1 MVRLAIFK
9 GVAGFVWFFDGAF
22 VVNRWWNVVS
32 LWSFVVV
39 IVAVKDVARFLDLF
53 FGFCRSPGHPQFR
66 SNGQKRLFGLW
77 G

>member
-1 MVRLAIFK
+1 MVEH
-9 GVAGFVWFFDGAF
+9 GEF
-22 VVNRWWNVVS
+22 VVVC
-32 LWSFVVV
+32 VVV